1 MSTREVNMESL
12 QASGSPI
19 TVAQYLAM
27 PDDDRKVE
35 LVRGRLV
42 REPPPAPLH
51 GRFQVR
57 VGRLLDEFVEAHDLG
72 VVMSEVGFLLARRP
86 DTVRIPDLCFVSRA
100 RIPEDGYTRALWEMA
115 PDLAVEIVSPGNRL
129 SEMQEKVLDYLD
141 AGAREV
147 WVVDPGRG
155 TIVVHR
161 PGGEARLLRDA
172 DELGGGDVLP
182 GFRLSLPRLFAL

>member
-1 MSTREVNMESL
+1 MESL

>member
-1 MSTREVNMESL
+1 MESL
-12 QASGSPI
+12 QTSGSPI
-19 TVAQYLAM
+19 TVAEYLAM

-51 GRFQVR
+51 GRVQVV
-57 VGRLLDEFVEAHDLG
+57 VGHALHDFVEAHELG

-86 DTVRIPDLCFVSRA
+86 DTVRIPDLSFVSRA
-100 RIPEDGYTRALWEMA
+100 RIPEDGYARALWEMA

-129 SEMQEKVLDYLD
+129 SEMRGKVLDYLD
-141 AGAREV
+141 AGSREV

-155 TIVVHR
+155 HVDVHR
-161 PGGEARLLRDA
+161 PGGEARRLRDA
-172 DELGGGDVLP
+172 DELDGGDVLP
-182 GFRLSLPRLFAL
+182 GFRAPLPRLFAL